1 VTVEPQ
7 RREFSDYIVYA
18 DESGD
23 PNRESLDANYP
34 VFVLNFCV
42 FRKDEYASSVLPAVA
57 AFKFA
62 HFGHDMVVLH
72 ENEIRLQRPPF
83 SFLRDE
89 QTQARFM
96 VGLDQLITGADFTII
111 AAVFDKR
118 RLADQDLP
126 AIDPYELSFNV
137 CIERLHNYLESVGQQ
152 ELKTHIIIESR
163 GSKEDRQLEMAFQ
176 RVQHGARS
184 SNEAMPAFSIE
195 FADKKSNSAGLQ
207 IADLTARPIGRHFID
222 PRQPNR
228 AWNALEPKLLRSQ
241 PGDVNWQAMTVQPK

>member
-1 VTVEPQ
+1 MTVEPQ
-7 RREFSDYIVYA
+7 QRAFSDYIVYA

-42 FRKDEYASSVLPAVA
+42 FRKDEYASSVLPAVT

-96 VGLDQLITGADFTII
+96 VGLDHLITGADFTII

-118 RLADQDLP
+118 RLADQDFP
-126 AIDPYELSFNV
+126 AADLYELSFNV
-137 CIERLHNYLESVGQQ
+137 CIERLHNYLESLGQQ

-176 RVQHGARS
+176 RVTKSLNKAR
-184 SNEAMPAFSIE
+184 PAFAVE
-195 FADKKSNSAGLQ
+195 FADKKTNSAGLQ

-228 AWNALEPKLLRSQ
+228 AWDALEPKLLRSQ
-241 PGDVNWQAMTVQPK
+241 QGDGNGQAMTVQPK